1 MLIGELR
8 IRGEQNGV
16 KVVTFVLPWEILAEY
31 AQNLDM
37 GLNHDQPNQS
47 KALLNYIYL
56 TEINF

>member
-37 GLNHDQPNQS
+37 GLNHD
-47 KALLNYIYL
+47 
-56 TEINF
+56 